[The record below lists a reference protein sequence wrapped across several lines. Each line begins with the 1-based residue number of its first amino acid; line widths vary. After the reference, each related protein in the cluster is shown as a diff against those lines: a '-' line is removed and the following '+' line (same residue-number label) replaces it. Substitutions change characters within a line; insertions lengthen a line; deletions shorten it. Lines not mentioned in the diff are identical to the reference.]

1 MISRI
6 LIYFCTKPVLLF
18 IHSSIYF
25 HARLFN
31 MKPITLLVLLIL
43 LLTSYT
49 AHCSWSYSVLRS
61 VLSSFV
67 TISTSFLEAMSSGI
81 FMRILH
87 SLLKMFSDSPT
98 GGHFQRNVFHLV
110 FFCVIVFHVSSDS
123 FSFPD
128 YSFLKEKRKSQF
140 QIHPQTGV

>member
-1 MISRI
+1 MVSRI
-6 LIYFCTKPVLLF
+6 LIYFCTELVLLF

-25 HARLFN
+25 HVRLFN

-43 LLTSYT
+43 LLSSST
-49 AHCSWSYSVLRS
+49 AHCSSSHSVLHS

-81 FMRILH
+81 SMRILH
-87 SLLKMFSDSPT
+87 SLLKMFSDSPA
-98 GGHFQRNVFHLV
+98 GDHFQRNVFHLV
-110 FFCVIVFHVSSDS
+110 FFCIIVFYVSSYS

-140 QIHPQTGV
+140 QIHSQMGV